1 MMNQAEIAIDEY
13 RQHPT
18 DTGSSEVQIAQ
29 LSSRVRHL
37 TEHMKAN
44 RSDYATQRGL
54 QMLVGKRRRL
64 LDYLRRVDVARYQNL
79 IKRLGLRH

>member
-1 MMNQAEIAIDEY
+1 MSQAEIAIEGY

-18 DTGSSEVQIAQ
+18 DTGSSEVQVAQ
-29 LSSRVRHL
+29 LTSRIRHL

-64 LDYLRRVDVARYQNL
+64 LDYLRGVSVARYQNL
-79 IKRLGLRH
+79 IERLGLRR